1 MKKVRGK
8 KFKLVPGK
16 SYSSRKDDKDRNRK
30 KDRNIEEDEDKE
42 NVPAEREG
50 EEEDKE
56 EEEYDHKL
64 AEEIL
69 LSRESADFSV
79 PTNWNLTKTCCFR
92 DV

>member
-8 KFKLVPGK
+8 KFKLAPGK
-16 SYSSRKDDKDRNRK
+16 SYSSREDDKDRYRK
-30 KDRNIEEDEDKE
+30 KDRNMEEDEDKE

-50 EEEDKE
+50 

-69 LSRESADFSV
+69 LSRESADFSG
-79 PTNWNLTKTCCFR
+79 PTNWHLTKTCCFR